1 MSEGRRNSHVDVP
14 ETAATTA
21 LALPSSRSSI
31 TGYGAPGFSSG
42 FKAAGMLDSTRQ
54 GSHHHAGGRH
64 ILPTS
69 RIRSSSPG
77 AGMLTPDQIP
87 EALSLT
93 LALASRGALPPALSG
108 DRRGSADSTSSQE
121 KGLSR
126 NKRKAGAMSTANWKE
141 NLTRHM
147 TTWHSPMQNR
157 CPFCKDNAM
166 RPSFNRLDNFKE
178 HILRHFRDRNNCRAR
193 TGFDPAAEEFYLGI
207 TEMVKQRR
215 QQQQHQQHMGM
226 STTAAQRKRLAD
238 HMNAAESPGST
249 DTCDTGSDAASDV
262 DGDVGMM
269 G

>member
-1 MSEGRRNSHVDVP
+1 MKGSYTDGRLLS
-14 ETAATTA
+14 
-21 LALPSSRSSI
+21 
-31 TGYGAPGFSSG
+31 
-42 FKAAGMLDSTRQ
+42 DS
-54 GSHHHAGGRH
+54 
-64 ILPTS
+64 
-69 RIRSSSPG
+69 
-77 AGMLTPDQIP
+77 
-87 EALSLT
+87 
-93 LALASRGALPPALSG
+93 
-108 DRRGSADSTSSQE
+108 
-121 KGLSR
+121 
-126 NKRKAGAMSTANWKE
+126 
-141 NLTRHM
+141 
-147 TTWHSPMQNR
+147 WHSPMQNR